1 MLQGWNISLI
11 THLYTL
17 PFLGLS
23 PTLTGDNMLLRELV
37 AVNQTTCPIQNGSYT
52 HLLHL
57 PAPPQLARLLM
68 LSSHPLPCRAQGKLG
83 LQGLREEV
91 KEGVGDS
98 KPGSHC
104 HVQHGEASPTSSVL
118 SDGPG
123 SCRETRL
130 LSPPY
135 PPSPSSLLSRLIS
148 HNTRATSTWG
158 GHSLTLGTSQ
168 RSPSQARFSAAFK
181 RDLESQSYHF
191 SFFS

>member
-1 MLQGWNISLI
+1 MLRGWNISLI

-57 PAPPQLARLLM
+57 PPPPQLARLLM

-83 LQGLREEV
+83 LQGLRGG

-104 HVQHGEASPTSSVL
+104 HGEASPTSSVL

-123 SCRETRL
+123 SCRETPL
-130 LSPPY
+130 LSPPCL
-135 PPSPSSLLSRLIS
+135 PSPLLCSPGYFS
-148 HNTRATSTWG
+148 HNTCATSTWG
-158 GHSLTLGTSQ
+158 GHSFTLGTSPGTHD
-168 RSPSQARFSAAFK
+168 PS
-181 RDLESQSYHF
+181 RDLRVKLDSELHLRGT
-191 SFFS
+191 

>member
-1 MLQGWNISLI
+1 MLRGWNISLI

-83 LQGLREEV
+83 LQGLRGG

-104 HVQHGEASPTSSVL
+104 HVEHGEVPPPL
-118 SDGPG
+118 SCQMAQGPVG
-123 SCRETRL
+123 RHHCSL
-130 LSPPY
+130 LPVSPPLF
-135 PPSPSSLLSRLIS
+135 SAL
-148 HNTRATSTWG
+148 RATS
-158 GHSLTLGTSQ
+158 LTIHVPPQPGEATV
-168 RSPSQARFSAAFK
+168 SP
-181 RDLESQSYHF
+181 
-191 SFFS
+191 

>member
-1 MLQGWNISLI
+1 MPYPKW
-11 THLYTL
+11 
-17 PFLGLS
+17 FLHPPASSSS
-23 PTLTGDNMLLRELV
+23 PTSTGKTSY
-37 AVNQTTCPIQNGSYT
+37 AV
-52 HLLHL
+52 
-57 PAPPQLARLLM
+57 
-68 LSSHPLPCRAQGKLG
+68 LSSPSLQSTGQARATRSERRG
-83 LQGLREEV
+83 

-191 SFFS
+191 SFFSRAKKE